1 MGRGPWRTLRRSRI
15 QGCWPASSG
24 GWVRAG
30 VGGANL
36 LTFNPVVSANRAH
49 RPGALGPSRP
59 GELPYR
65 SGRWRGCPSQACSPG
80 RERGFGGDEAAHPPG
95 AAPPAIWW
103 LFQELQGP
111 APGEAQ
117 LFPGSLPSSR
127 TCSGSPLL
135 QCHSLSQGGHIH
147 SSLPGPLSLRS
158 ATCFA
163 LCPDLGP
170 TQHLAPPHFPS
181 PPRPARPPHMFL
193 HFINESLKL
202 REVT

>member
-1 MGRGPWRTLRRSRI
+1 MGQSRGGRGEPADLQPCGLSQQGSPTRCPGSFAPRRATLPI
-15 QGCWPASSG
+15 GQ
-24 GWVRAG
+24 VEG
-30 VGGANL
+30 VPQPGL
-36 LTFNPVVSANRAH
+36 LA
-49 RPGALGPSRP
+49 
-59 GELPYR
+59 
-65 SGRWRGCPSQACSPG
+65 G

-127 TCSGSPLL
+127 TCSGSPLP

-170 TQHLAPPHFPS
+170 TQHLAPPHFP
-181 PPRPARPPHMFL
+181 PLRPAPPLPAPPYLFL
-193 HFINESLKL
+193 HFVNESLKL